1 MNAHP
6 WQQCATPSGRQ
17 RIGGADGG
25 GSATCGS
32 NGSTALRCSA
42 LFTPWIMPMTMV
54 VATVVAA
61 VGVVAMGVERT
72 HELRSQP
79 LERPH
84 RLAS

>member
-1 MNAHP
+1 
-6 WQQCATPSGRQ
+6 
-17 RIGGADGG
+17 
-25 GSATCGS
+25 
-32 NGSTALRCSA
+32 
-42 LFTPWIMPMTMV
+42 MPLTMV

-79 LERPH
+79 LERPL